1 MKEFDCADVV
11 PGCYASFRAP
21 TFEELIAHGR
31 LHAAHGH
38 GRTAQEM
45 TAVDV
50 AVGAAIRDVG

>member
-1 MKEFDCADVV
+1 MLELTEHVAVEDTE
-11 PGCYASFRAP
+11 

>member
-11 PGCYASFRAP
+11 PGCDASFRAP

-38 GRTAQEM
+38 GKTEDGMAE
-45 TAVDV
+45 VDQ
-50 AVGAAIRDVG
+50 AVGAAIRDVS